1 MALDTSLESLKN
13 ALSAAEALSTAVS
26 LQPGNIDTL
35 NAADGIS
42 LKSNSAAEATAASA
56 DSEQGSI
63 ASAKSFGLGLGTSS
77 FYFDNPSTNPYY
89 QPTNFN
95 SPNLTTLL
103 GANGGI
109 DGVSRASASTTS
121 KADAATEAVA
131 INIGLANLNLESS
144 DATVLRIGTAA
155 DPFEA
160 VALASSSSNAEEDC
174 GCENEP
180 ISQLEATAIARGIEN
195 PLDGSKTILGQTVAN
210 VAATAIIAPQT
221 TNSSVRGTANA
232 DAIAIQGAE
241 LTTTPTENGNGF
253 ATIVGTANAT
263 TGLRG
268 VVPHNL
274 SEPSMGEPALAF
286 RGQAIG
292 IDAGTASDPG
302 SITGNSYANNV
313 IQGQGFVDLDVPNEA
328 LLVNRNI
335 FDQPCIETE
344 LTAIGIQNA
353 EITTSGSGADQVIGR
368 AGIETGVAVL
378 HEDTTTID
386 LAGIRNTNISTSI
399 GDDTVVGQ
407 ITSLPTADEFDTSTN
422 QAAFNGFKGG
432 IENAN
437 VSEDL
442 QTNQANTVRTGI
454 GEDSVFGSARD
465 YVFEGGIGS
474 DSINLDNAWNA
485 LLVGGLGDDRL
496 IASGTTQDVIFKG
509 GSGRDVMIGG
519 SGDGGSFD
527 GNDRLD
533 GGADIDVSTGQGG
546 RDTFVYSHGNG
557 AWKGTE
563 NQETNE
569 ILQDEESWNDLS
581 TEAQDLFL
589 GNTERI
595 TDFQSGTESNADIL
609 ELSASLGTITQ
620 AQWAQEGVIMN
631 AIQATNA
638 LHDDRIG
645 IVVDNLESIQAMGMT
660 NRHYAVSVSND
671 DSKGMLLYDADGN
684 FSQGSQVVAHLEG
697 DMNSLHKTNF
707 QFA

>member
-26 LQPGNIDTL
+26 LQPGNIDIL
-35 NAADGIS
+35 NAADGVS
-42 LKSNSAAEATAASA
+42 LKSDTAAEATAASA
-56 DSEQGSI
+56 DSDQGSI

-77 FYFDNPSTNPYY
+77 FYFDNPTTNPYY
-89 QPTNFN
+89 QATNFN
-95 SPNLTTLL
+95 SPNLKTLL

-160 VALASSSSNAEEDC
+160 VALASSSSDAEEDC
-174 GCENEP
+174 GCEDEP
-180 ISQLEATAIARGIEN
+180 LSQLEATAITRGIEN
-195 PLDGSKTILGQTVAN
+195 PLDGSKTILGQPVAN

-221 TNSSVRGTANA
+221 SNSSVRGIADA
-232 DAIAIQGAE
+232 DAIALQGVE
-241 LTTTPTENGNGF
+241 LTTTPTGNGNGF
-253 ATIVGTANAT
+253 ATIVGNATAT

-274 SEPSMGEPALAF
+274 REPSMGEPALTF

-313 IQGQGFVDLDVPNEA
+313 IQGQGFVTLDVPNES

-335 FDQPCIETE
+335 FDQPCIDTE

-353 EITTSGSGADQVIGR
+353 EITSGSGADQVIGR

-378 HEDTTTID
+378 QEDTTTID

-399 GDDTVVGQ
+399 GNDTVVGQ

-432 IENAN
+432 VENAN
-437 VSEDL
+437 VSEEL

-465 YVFEGGIGS
+465 YLFEGGIGA
-474 DSINLDNAWNA
+474 DNINLDNGWNV
-485 LLVGGLGDDRL
+485 LLVGGLDNDRL
-496 IASGTTQDVIFKG
+496 IANGTTQDVIFKG
-509 GSGRDVMIGG
+509 GSGRDVMMGG
-519 SGDGGSFD
+519 SGDGASFD

-546 RDTFVYSHGNG
+546 RDTFVYSHGNS
-557 AWKGTE
+557 AWKGTA
-563 NQETNE
+563 NQATNE
-569 ILQDEESWNDLS
+569 ILQDEEAWNDLS
-581 TEAQDLFL
+581 AEEKDIFL

-620 AQWAQEGVIMN
+620 TQWAEEGVIMN
-631 AIQATNA
+631 AAQATNA

-645 IVVDNLESIQAMGMT
+645 IVVDKLESIQAMGMT
-660 NRHYAVSVSND
+660 NRNYAVAVGSD
-671 DSKGMLLYDADGN
+671 GSKGMLLYDADGD
-684 FSQGSQVVAHLEG
+684 FSQGSQVVSHLEG
-697 DMNSLHKTNF
+697 DMSSLNKGNF

>member
-26 LQPGNIDTL
+26 LQPGNVGTL
-35 NAADGIS
+35 NAAGGIS
-42 LKSNSAAEATAASA
+42 LKSNTAAEATAASA
-56 DSEQGSI
+56 DSDQGSI

-77 FYFDNPSTNPYY
+77 FYFDSPGTNPYY
-89 QPTNFN
+89 QPINFN
-95 SPNLTTLL
+95 SPDLTTLL

-160 VALASSSSNAEEDC
+160 VALASSSSDAEEDC
-174 GCENEP
+174 GCEDEP
-180 ISQLEATAIARGIEN
+180 LSQLEATAIARGIEN
-195 PLDGSKTILGQTVAN
+195 PLDGSKTILGQPVAN

-221 TNSSVRGTANA
+221 TNSSVRGIA
-232 DAIAIQGAE
+232 DADAVAIQGVE
-241 LTTTPTENGNGF
+241 LTTTPTGNGNGF
-253 ATIVGTANAT
+253 ATIVGNANAT
-263 TGLRG
+263 TGLQG

-274 SEPSMGEPALAF
+274 SEPAMGEPALTF

-302 SITGNSYANNV
+302 SITGNRYANNV
-313 IQGQGFVDLDVPNEA
+313 IQGEGFVDLDVPNET

-353 EITTSGSGADQVIGR
+353 EITSGSGADQVIGR

-378 HEDTTTID
+378 KEDTTTID
-386 LAGIRNTNISTSI
+386 IAGIRNTNISTSI
-399 GDDTVVGQ
+399 GNDTVVGQ

-432 IENAN
+432 VENAN

-465 YVFEGGIGS
+465 YVFEGGSGS
-474 DSINLDNAWNA
+474 DSINLDNAWNT
-485 LLVGGLGDDRL
+485 LLVGGLDDDRL

-509 GSGRDVMIGG
+509 GSGRDVMMGG
-519 SGDGGSFD
+519 SGDGASFD

-546 RDTFVYSHGNG
+546 TDTFVYSHGNG
-557 AWKGTE
+557 AWRGTA
-563 NQETNE
+563 NQATNE

-581 TEAQDLFL
+581 AEEKDAFL

-620 AQWAQEGVIMN
+620 TQWAQEGVIMN
-631 AIQATNA
+631 AAQATNA

-645 IVVDNLESIQAMGMT
+645 IVVDYLNNIQAMGMT

-671 DSKGMLLYDADGN
+671 GSKGMLLYDADGN

-697 DMNSLHKTNF
+697 DMSSLHKTNF

>member
-1 MALDTSLESLKN
+1 MALDTSLEALKN

-26 LQPGNIDTL
+26 LQPGNTGTL

-42 LKSNSAAEATAASA
+42 LKSNTSAEATAASA
-56 DSEQGSI
+56 DSNQGSI

-77 FYFDNPSTNPYY
+77 VYSDNSLTNPYY
-89 QPTNFN
+89 QATNFN
-95 SPNLTTLL
+95 SPDLKTLL

-121 KADAATEAVA
+121 KTDAATEAVA
-131 INIGLANLNLESS
+131 INVGLANLNLESS
-144 DATVLRIGTAA
+144 DANVLRIGTAA

-160 VALASSSSNAEEDC
+160 VALASSTSEAEEDC
-174 GCENEP
+174 GCESEP
-180 ISQLEATAIARGIEN
+180 LSQLEATAIAKGIEN
-195 PLDGSKTILGQTVAN
+195 PLDGSKTILGQPVAN
-210 VAATAIIAPQT
+210 VAATAIIAPLT
-221 TNSSVRGTANA
+221 SNSSVRGIADA
-232 DAIAIQGAE
+232 DAIAIQGDE
-241 LTTTPTENGNGF
+241 ITTTPTGNGNGF
-253 ATIVGTANAT
+253 ATIVGNANAT

-274 SEPSMGEPALAF
+274 SEPSMAEPALTF

-292 IDAGTASDPG
+292 INAGTSSNPG
-302 SITGNSYANNV
+302 RITGNSHANNV
-313 IQGQGFVDLDVPNEA
+313 IQGQGFVDLDVPDET

-335 FDQPCIETE
+335 FEQPCIHTD

-353 EITTSGSGADQVIGR
+353 DITSGSGDDQVIGR

-378 HEDTTTID
+378 EEDTTTID

-407 ITSLPTADEFDTSTN
+407 ITSLPTADEFDTTTN
-422 QAAFNGFKGG
+422 QAAFNGFKGREGG
-432 IENAN
+432 I
-437 VSEDL
+437 VSENL
-442 QTNQANTVRTGI
+442 QANQANTVRTGI
-454 GEDSVFGSARD
+454 GEDNVFGSARD
-465 YVFEGGIGS
+465 YVFEGGIGA
-474 DSINLDNAWNA
+474 DSINLDNAWNT

-496 IASGTTQDVIFKG
+496 IASGTSQDVIFKG
-509 GSGRDVMIGG
+509 GSGRDQMIGG
-519 SGDGGSFD
+519 SGDGATFD

-557 AWKGTE
+557 AWRGTA
-563 NQETNE
+563 NQATNK

-581 TEAQDLFL
+581 AEEKESFL

-595 TDFQSGTESNADIL
+595 TDFESGTESNADIL
-609 ELSASLGTITQ
+609 ELSSSLGTVTQ

-631 AIQATNA
+631 AVQATNA

-645 IVVDNLESIQAMGMT
+645 IVVDNLENIQAMGMT
-660 NRHYAVSVSND
+660 NRNYAVAVGSD
-671 DSKGMLLYDADGN
+671 GSKGMLLYDADGD
-684 FSQGSQVVAHLEG
+684 FTQGSQVVSYLEG
-697 DMNSLHKTNF
+697 EMSSLHKTNF